1 MADRDKIEKL
11 IKDAYAARV
20 AKDVDGA
27 MKFFAPD
34 ATFQFG
40 GSGAASP
47 TAVRVQGTADLR
59 ATFNALIATFDI
71 LELTLLTS
79 VIEGENAAMHW
90 RVRVKYN
97 PTGEVHDTELFDL
110 WTIKG
115 GCATSFVQFADTALL
130 AKLMAK

>member
-1 MADRDKIEKL
+1 MVNRDAIAKL

-27 MKFFAPD
+27 MEFFAPD

-40 GSGAASP
+40 GSAAASP
-47 TAVRVQGTADLR
+47 TAVRVRGTADLR
-59 ATFNALIATFDI
+59 ATFSALIATFDI
-71 LELTLLTS
+71 L
-79 VIEGENAAMHW
+79 EGENAAMHW

-110 WTIKG
+110 WTITG
-115 GCATSFVQFADTALL
+115 GRATSFVQFADTALL